1 MHKSEVASKLGL
13 TAGRLKTIV
22 TNLLGEDKSEFTTE
36 EVTKVEGV
44 VAIIRANNDASV
56 KKAILL
62 YNQGLVAE
70 PQRVDPRTRPQQS
83 TTAIENRTSGVNA
96 SLQDAQQ
103 IAQALAERKVSAI
116 LELTD
121 SYVADWLM
129 NGIPVDVISSQSVDR
144 LENSTDNLY
153 AATLGK
159 IDAAGNHLPTL
170 VQNSGRMLLSAAV
183 ED

>member
-1 MHKSEVASKLGL
+1 MHKSKVASDLAI
-13 TAGRLKTIV
+13 TASRLKTIT
-22 TNLLGEDKSEFTTE
+22 TNLFGEDKSEFTADE
-36 EVTKVEGV
+36 LVKVEGV
-44 VAIIRANNDASV
+44 VEIIRANSEASV
-56 KKAILL
+56 KKAVTL

-70 PQRVDPRTRPQQS
+70 PQRVDPRNRPQPAK
-83 TTAIENRTSGVNA
+83 AIENRTSGVNA

-129 NGIPVDVISSQSVDR
+129 NGIPVDVISSQSIDR

-159 IDAAGNHLPTL
+159 IDAAGNYLPAL
-170 VQNSGRMLLSAAV
+170 VQNLGSRMLSAAID
-183 ED
+183 E